1 MISPRAFPRSIRRPG
16 LPHTSMRL
24 PKAARPLTWRHL
36 SVRHLLWLVL
46 WSPWWV
52 GNDMPP
58 LGSPRRTQP
67 PMIDVPVS
75 SAGAWLLDQL
85 DDLRFRFGLTWA
97 LALALRGAWLG
108 GVAGIAW
115 VVLVQVSA
123 LPSPTVYQLLPLILG
138 GAALGLALRL
148 FHRPTYRHV
157 AQMLD
162 TTFALRS
169 RITTAV
175 TGLRFDDSRS
185 GGMHELQ
192 LADAANALG
201 RCRSRI
207 SREQWL
213 PVREIF
219 LVCIVAMILLFLLIA
234 RPPEG
239 EVAPVSATG
248 IPGFVPISERLA
260 EAEQQQAQAP
270 EIPDAASLEEI
281 EDISR
286 DSNQARQDLD
296 AIGEALVGSSVTA
309 PASDAIADGDYAE
322 ANHLLRDSSNEVMQL
337 PQTQRQQLANDL
349 DDASERVSEEN
360 LELSE
365 AARDAADDVR
375 SGEDDGA
382 LEQLG
387 EQIEETGES
396 VISQDGSESQL
407 SETSSETSGASEG
420 SSDGGEQ
427 SGAPSEPQ
435 AGQGDSSSGAP
446 QPGDPGSGME
456 ARGGVD
462 PGSEG
467 DGPGEGDGS
476 QGQGGENP
484 GQGADAPAGTSDEI
498 GGEGQRSSDSGDGQ
512 APGAAGDASQAGES
526 GEEDGGAQGSGAGG
540 GSRETDDAGD
550 ASDSDTGSGSD
561 LDNEDQAPEAGEGEA
576 GDPPPGGDGGDA
588 DSTTTDVPDT
598 DASITL
604 QGSGD
609 DRVRSGSNIG
619 SSSVGSG
626 GGVGAASGDSAGGT
640 SGSAGPD
647 PNAVPETWRQLVED
661 YFRDGGAP

>member
-1 MISPRAFPRSIRRPG
+1 MISPRAFPRSIRRPTFPYPS
-16 LPHTSMRL
+16 LRL
-24 PKAARPLTWRHL
+24 PNRVGFRSWRHVSL
-36 SVRHLLWLVL
+36 GHLAWLALWA
-46 WSPWWV
+46 PWWV

-58 LGSPRRTQP
+58 PGSPRRTQP
-67 PMIDVPVS
+67 LMIDVPAG

-97 LALALRGAWLG
+97 LALLLRGAWLG
-108 GVAGIAW
+108 GVAGIFW
-115 VVLVQVSA
+115 VLLAQAGA
-123 LPSPTVYQLLPLILG
+123 LPSPTVYQLLPLVLG
-138 GAALGLALRL
+138 GAALGLALRM

-162 TTFALRS
+162 ATFALRS

-175 TGLRFDDSRS
+175 TGLRFDDSRT

-201 RCRSRI
+201 RSRSRI

-219 LVCIVAMILLFLLIA
+219 LVCIVAVVLLFLLIA
-234 RPPEG
+234 QPPEG
-239 EVAPVSATG
+239 QVAPVSATG
-248 IPGFVPISERLA
+248 IPGFVPISKRLA
-260 EAEQQQAQAP
+260 EAEQQQVQPP
-270 EIPDAASLEEI
+270 EIPDAATLQEV

-286 DSNQARQDLD
+286 DSNQAREDLD
-296 AIGEALVGSSVTA
+296 AIGEALDGSSVTSS
-309 PASDAIADGDYAE
+309 ASDAIAEGDYAE
-322 ANHLLRDSSNEVMQL
+322 ANQELSDSAVEVMRL
-337 PQTQRQQLANDL
+337 PEADRQQLADDL

-360 LELSE
+360 QELSE
-365 AARDAADDVR
+365 AAQDAAGDVR
-375 SGEDDGA
+375 SGEDTGA
-382 LEQLG
+382 LNELG
-387 EQIEETGES
+387 ERIQETGES

-407 SETSSETSGASEG
+407 PGSSSESSSGSEA

-456 ARGGVD
+456 ASGGVD

-467 DGPGEGDGS
+467 DGPGEGEGS

-498 GGEGQRSSDSGDGQ
+498 GGEGQGSPDSDDGQ
-512 APGAAGDASQAGES
+512 APGAAGDASQPGES
-526 GEEDGGAQGSGAGG
+526 GEDDGGAQGSGAGG
-540 GSRETDDAGD
+540 GSRETDEQ
-550 ASDSDTGSGSD
+550 SESDTGSGSD

-576 GDPPPGGDGGDA
+576 GDPPPGGDGGDG
-588 DSTTTDVPDT
+588 DSATTNVPDT

-604 QGSGD
+604 QGSSD
-609 DRVRSGSNIG
+609 DRVRSGSDIG